1 PSLRTRNNSKP
12 SASSVSPPDM
22 ENAPGLSRSNPRTA
36 RRPTLSALLTT
47 ASAILR
53 APASLK
59 MRLSM
64 KAYVTVM
71 LKTTV
76 LDPQGKTI
84 HGALKKMGYKGVGDV
99 RQGKFFEIAL
109 NGGLDKAAAK
119 AEVERIAKEVLTNP
133 VIEEFSYR
141 IEE

>member
-1 PSLRTRNNSKP
+1 MAITNLFVASP
-12 SASSVSPPDM
+12 SAVNQCIRYNQSI
-22 ENAPGLSRSNPRTA
+22 A
-36 RRPTLSALLTT
+36 
-47 ASAILR
+47 
-53 APASLK
+53 
-59 MRLSM
+59 M
-64 KAYVTVM
+64 KAYITVM
-71 LKTTV
+71 LKNTV

-99 RQGKFFEIAL
+99 RQGKFFEIVL
-109 NGGLDKAAAK
+109 DGGLDKNAAR